1 MIMTFTLDT
10 ALGFVVGRTFHI
22 QRRAFR
28 ATVHSAGLEITP
40 EEWVLLNRLW
50 TREGQRQTDLAEST
64 IKDRTTVTR
73 LLDGMVKK
81 GLVHRETDPEDR
93 RAVLAWLTAEGRDL
107 IRRLLPVMEK
117 LLKEATTGISE
128 EELEVTRNT
137 LTTFQKNLGEIL
149 ERTRR

>member
-1 MIMTFTLDT
+1 MTFSLDT

-22 QRRAFR
+22 QRRTFK
-28 ATVHSAGLEITP
+28 ATVHDAGIQITP

-50 TREGQRQTDLAEST
+50 SRDGQRQTELAEST

-81 GLVHRETDPEDR
+81 NLVRREVDPDDR
-93 RAVLAWLTAEGRDL
+93 RVVLAWLTEGGREM
-107 IRRLLPVMEK
+107 IQQLLPVMEK

-128 EELEVTRNT
+128 KELEVTRKT
-137 LTTFQKNLGEIL
+137 LTTFQTNLGEVL
-149 ERTRR
+149 ERTNK

>member
-1 MIMTFTLDT
+1 MTFTLDT

-22 QRRAFR
+22 MRRAFT
-28 ATVHSAGLEITP
+28 ATVHGAGIQITP

-50 TREGQRQTDLAEST
+50 TRDGQRQTELAEST

-81 GLVHRETDPEDR
+81 GLVRRETDPEDR
-93 RAVLAWLTAEGRDL
+93 RVVLAWLTDEGRGL
-107 IRRLLPVMEK
+107 IQQLLPIMEK

-128 EELEVTRNT
+128 RELEITRKT
-137 LTTFQKNLGEIL
+137 LTTFQMNLGDVL
-149 ERTRR
+149 ERTKK

>member
-1 MIMTFTLDT
+1 MTFTLDT

-22 QRRAFR
+22 QRRAFK
-28 ATVHSAGLEITP
+28 ATVRGVGIQITP

-50 TREGQRQTDLAEST
+50 TRDGQRQSDLAEST

-81 GLVHRETDPEDR
+81 GLVRRETDPEDR
-93 RAVLAWLTAEGRDL
+93 RVVLAWLTDSGKSE
-107 IRRLLPVMEK
+107 IKQLLPTMEK

-128 EELEVTRNT
+128 RDLEITRKT
-137 LTTFQKNLGEIL
+137 LTTFQTNLGDVL
-149 ERTRR
+149 ERTKK

>member
-1 MIMTFTLDT
+1 MTFTLDT

-22 QRRAFR
+22 QRRAFA
-28 ATVHSAGLEITP
+28 ATVAGAEIQITP

-50 TREGQRQTDLAEST
+50 TRDGQRQTDLAEST

-81 GLVHRETDPEDR
+81 GLVRRETDPEDR
-93 RAVLAWLTAEGRDL
+93 RVVLAWLTDEGRDL
-107 IRRLLPVMEK
+107 IQQLLPVMEE
-117 LLKEATTGISE
+117 LLEDATTGISE
-128 EELEVTRNT
+128 KELEVTRNT

>member
-1 MIMTFTLDT
+1 MAFTLDT

-28 ATVHSAGLEITP
+28 ATVNGAGIQITP

-50 TREGQRQTDLAEST
+50 TRDGQRQTDLAEST

-93 RAVLAWLTAEGRDL
+93 RVVLAWLTDEGRDL
-107 IRRLLPVMEK
+107 IQQLLPVLEK
-117 LLKEATTGISE
+117 LLREATTGISE
-128 EELEVTRNT
+128 RDLEVTRKT
-137 LTTFQKNLGEIL
+137 LTTFQTNLGDLL
-149 ERTRR
+149 ERTNR

>member
-1 MIMTFTLDT
+1 MTFTLDT

-22 QRRAFR
+22 QRRAFM
-28 ATVHSAGLEITP
+28 ATVSGAGIQITP
-40 EEWVLLNRLW
+40 EEWVLLIRLW
-50 TREGQRQTDLAEST
+50 TRDGQRQTDLAEST

-93 RAVLAWLTAEGRDL
+93 RAVLAWLTDEGKDL
-107 IRRLLPVMEK
+107 IQQLLPVMEK

-128 EELEVTRNT
+128 VELEITRKT
-137 LTTFQKNLGEIL
+137 LTTFQTNLGNVL
-149 ERTRR
+149 ERTSK